1 MINIFKFFYPLFH
14 SLAKKKKKT
23 PSDLLSQIT
32 IYQKGNDE
40 LLTYTI
46 FKNKFKEVFVINEF
60 SGSSTAEF
68 SAPLNISRLR
78 STERFDNN
86 WLNIICFKTPI
97 FMNTDIFFFLPIG

>member
-40 LLTYTI
+40 LLIYTI

-78 STERFDNN
+78 STERIDNN
-86 WLNIICFKTPI
+86 WLNIICFKTRI

>member
-1 MINIFKFFYPLFH
+1 MINIFKFFLPSISFA
-14 SLAKKKKKT
+14 SQKERKT

-40 LLTYTI
+40 LLIYTI

-60 SGSSTAEF
+60 SGSSTAES

-78 STERFDNN
+78 STERIDNN

>member
-1 MINIFKFFYPLFH
+1 MINIFKFFLPSISFA
-14 SLAKKKKKT
+14 SQKKRKT

-40 LLTYTI
+40 LLIYTI

-78 STERFDNN
+78 STERIDNN

>member
-1 MINIFKFFYPLFH
+1 MINTFKFFLPSISFA
-14 SLAKKKKKT
+14 SQKKKKT

-32 IYQKGNDE
+32 FYQKGNDE
-40 LLTYTI
+40 LLIYTI

-78 STERFDNN
+78 STERIDNN

>member
-78 STERFDNN
+78 STERIDNN
-86 WLNIICFKTPI
+86 WLNIICFKTTI